1 MRSQSQGSLVSMPVK
16 SAAGQE
22 MGGEESTN
30 APSEKEKAEG
40 QREVVFEHLH
50 NHGRRYWHPVKFNR

>member
-1 MRSQSQGSLVSMPVK
+1 MPVK

>member
-1 MRSQSQGSLVSMPVK
+1 MRSQSRESLVSMPVK

-40 QREVVFEHLH
+40 GSFLERPENEQE
-50 NHGRRYWHPVKFNR
+50 GR

>member
-1 MRSQSQGSLVSMPVK
+1 MRSQSQESLVSMPVK

-40 QREVVFEHLH
+40 QRDREKWCLNIYTIMVEDI
-50 NHGRRYWHPVKFNR
+50 GTQ